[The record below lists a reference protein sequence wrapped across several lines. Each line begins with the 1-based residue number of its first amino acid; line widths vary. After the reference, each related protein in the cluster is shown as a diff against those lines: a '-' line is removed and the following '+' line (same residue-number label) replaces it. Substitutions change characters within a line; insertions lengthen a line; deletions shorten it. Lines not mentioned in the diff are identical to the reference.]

1 MYVLDAKIH
10 AKSRTFLMFLRE
22 TLVSGPALGTGHRD
36 YQAAPVSGVSPRP
49 GIAPQ
54 IPGDIGHEPRSEH
67 RGERQRGERER
78 IFPGRRKESCVITVL
93 PGQNWS
99 EGSAGG
105 A

>member
-1 MYVLDAKIH
+1 MP
-10 AKSRTFLMFLRE
+10 RE
-22 TLVSGPALGTGHRD
+22 PDISHVFERNPPRLGAGHRD

-54 IPGDIGHEPRSEH
+54 IPGADIGHEPRSEH
-67 RGERQRGERER
+67 RGERQRGERENIPR
-78 IFPGRRKESCVITVL
+78 EKKRELCVITVL
-93 PGQNWS
+93 PAGQNWS